1 MITSLKLFATYRN
14 ILLPLAFLLGVAGC
28 QKKEEPKE
36 VKLLSAK
43 QTAALIRMSSSG
55 RVVAAPWAEDIH
67 ASLTKLKLEPTKR
80 NICTTIS
87 IIEQESNFQADPPV
101 QGISRML
108 FNRIDA
114 AKKNFVVGNLLDIRL
129 KQKAENG
136 KTFLENAKRLKT
148 EKDLEEW
155 YKEFAATKI
164 TSPLLSLFKKDLDTL
179 ISTIGSMQVSVKFAE
194 RFAQKNHVAVPG
206 ELRAYL
212 YTREGGLY
220 FGMAHLLEYPADYSA
235 EIYRFADYNAGQYA
249 SRNAGFQRMV
259 ARLSDRKLMADG
271 DLLRHDG
278 SAPEQSE
285 TYLAVV
291 DALLKNGE
299 SAVRQKITSDL
310 GEEGEPTFSHTA
322 TYATIQAIYQKKYG
336 NPILAEL
343 PEIDLHSDKIS
354 RPLTTKWYANR
365 VNGRFER
372 CMRERI

>member
-1 MITSLKLFATYRN
+1 MMTSFKFLTKYLK
-14 ILLPLAFLLGVAGC
+14 ILLPLACLLTASGC
-28 QKKEEPKE
+28 QKKEEPAKP
-36 VKLLSAK
+36 KLLSAK
-43 QTAALIRMSSSG
+43 QTASLIRMSSGS
-55 RVVAAPWAEDIH
+55 RMVAAPWAEDIH
-67 ASLTKLKLEPTKR
+67 ASLLKLKLEPTKR

-101 QGISRML
+101 RGISRML
-108 FNRIDA
+108 FDRIEA
-114 AKKNFVVGNLLDIRL
+114 AKKNFVISNLLDMRL

-136 KTFLENAKRLKT
+136 KTFLDNAKVLKT
-148 EKDLEEW
+148 ERDLEEW

-164 TSPLLSLFKKDLDTL
+164 TSPLLSLLKKDLDTL

-194 RFAQKNHVAVPG
+194 RFAQKNHVPVNG
-206 ELRAYL
+206 DLRAYL
-212 YTREGGLY
+212 YTREGGLF
-220 FGMAHLLEYPADYSA
+220 FGIAHLLEYPADYSA

-259 ARLSDRKLMADG
+259 ARLSGRKVTADG

-278 SAPEQSE
+278 SAPELSE

-310 GEEGEPTFSHTA
+310 GEETSLAFSNTA

-336 NPILAEL
+336 NPILADL
-343 PEIDLHSDKIS
+343 PEIELHSDKIS

>member
-1 MITSLKLFATYRN
+1 MMA
-14 ILLPLAFLLGVAGC
+14 AGC
-28 QKKEEPKE
+28 DKKEEPAKPR
-36 VKLLSAK
+36 LLSTK
-43 QTAALIRMSSSG
+43 QTASLIRLSSSS
-55 RVVAAPWAEDIH
+55 RMAAAPWAEDIH
-67 ASLTKLKLEPTKR
+67 ASLLKLRLEPTKR

-101 QGISRML
+101 RGISRML
-108 FNRIDA
+108 FDRIEA
-114 AKKNFVVGNLLDIRL
+114 AKKNFVMANLLDMRL

-136 KTFLENAKRLKT
+136 KTFLDNAKRLKT
-148 EKDLEEW
+148 ERDLEEW

-164 TSPLLSLFKKDLDTL
+164 TSPILSLLKKDLDSL

-194 RFAQKNHVAVPG
+194 RFAQKNHVAFDG
-206 ELRAYL
+206 DLRAYL
-212 YTREGGLY
+212 YTREGGVY

-235 EIYRFADYNAGQYA
+235 DIYRFADYNAGQYA

-259 ARLSDRKLMADG
+259 ARLSGRKLAADG

-299 SAVRQKITSDL
+299 SAIRQNITSDL
-310 GEEGEPTFSHTA
+310 DEGAGPGFGGTS
-322 TYATIQAIYQKKYG
+322 TYATIQSIYKAKYG
-336 NPILAEL
+336 NPILADL

-372 CMRERI
+372 CMRERIRLVEGASSSSARPPRR